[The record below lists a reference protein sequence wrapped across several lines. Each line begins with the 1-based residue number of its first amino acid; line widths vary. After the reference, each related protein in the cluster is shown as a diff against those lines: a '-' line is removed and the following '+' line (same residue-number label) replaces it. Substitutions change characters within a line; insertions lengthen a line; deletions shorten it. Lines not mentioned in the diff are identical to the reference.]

1 MALIDLY
8 RRYMYGTTGS
18 VDTGSEA
25 TQGTKGLI
33 GFGGEMG
40 GGLLNTFEQPDTNN
54 LYSMAS
60 NPFVGIGASLFS
72 KGQRGQTAGMAIGDS
87 VMQGMKFSETAAR
100 LGDAKKKRELIE
112 KYKDQI
118 PEEDKDLFL
127 INPAGYIASM
137 LKKRT
142 ETASLSK
149 AAYALYEQGRNA
161 PDFKKW
167 FEGLNQADKDLYN
180 KQVKPNL
187 SGAAA
192 AYDFIQKRTEQLL
205 ENSPKLPMSGDA
217 PNLSKLQQGIIYNY
231 NGQLVVFDG
240 EKIAPYGKK

>member
-1 MALIDLY
+1 MALIDIY
-8 RRYMYGTTGS
+8 RKYMYGTPGS
-18 VDTGSEA
+18 VDTGDEA

-127 INPAGYIASM
+127 INPAGYIAAM

-142 ETASLSK
+142 DTPSLSK
-149 AAYALYEQGRNA
+149 EALALYQQGKA
-161 PDFKKW
+161 AGKDFDKW
-167 FEGLNQADKDLYN
+167 FAGLNKAEKDLYN
-180 KQVKPNL
+180 KQVKPSL
-187 SGAAA
+187 SAL
-192 AYDFIQKRTEQLL
+192 EQL
-205 ENSPKLPMSGDA
+205 PDVVK
-217 PNLSKLQQGIIYNY
+217 
-231 NGQLVVFDG
+231 QLN
-240 EKIAPYGKK
+240 EINKGKKKIGDIMTIGSTKYRIVSIKENGEPVLEEIK

>member
-1 MALIDLY
+1 MALIDIY
-8 RRYMYGTTGS
+8 RKYMYGMPGS

-25 TQGTKGLI
+25 TKGTKGLI

-40 GGLLNTFEQPDTNN
+40 GGLLNTFEQPDTEN

-72 KGQRGQTAGMAIGDS
+72 RGQRGQTAGMAIGDS
-87 VMQGMKFSETAAR
+87 VMEGMKFSETAAK
-100 LGDAKKKRELIE
+100 LGDVRKKRQLIKE
-112 KYKDQI
+112 YEDQV
-118 PEEDKDLFL
+118 PEADKKIFR
-127 INPAGYIASM
+127 INPEAYIASM
-137 LKKRT
+137 LKRRT

-149 AAYALYEQGRNA
+149 AAYNLYVQGRNA

-167 FEGLNQADKDLYN
+167 FKGLSQADKDLYN

-187 SGAAA
+187 NSMAAVT
-192 AYDFIQKRTEQLL
+192 DFIKSKEDELK
-205 ENSPKLPMSGDA
+205 NNAPKLPMTGDA
-217 PNLSKLQQGIIYNY
+217 PDLNKLQQGVIYNY